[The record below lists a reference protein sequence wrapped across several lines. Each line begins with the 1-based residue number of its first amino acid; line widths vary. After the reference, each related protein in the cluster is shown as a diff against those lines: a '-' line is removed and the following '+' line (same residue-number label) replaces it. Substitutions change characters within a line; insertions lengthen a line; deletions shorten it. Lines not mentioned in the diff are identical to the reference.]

1 MTPMRRHQ
9 MVLEVEFFVNDGEDV
24 GILADEVAKR
34 IFEEI
39 DAGHDSGACVADVRI
54 VSFDKEPLPQTE
66 DEIAEDLADVEEEAA
81 RVAEVDAF
89 IGRTPLQSP
98 IVVEDLLGNE
108 FRGVL
113 QAVHL
118 SHISMLCDLDV
129 TMNLPREA
137 IYRIQDE
144 SDEAN

>member
-24 GILADEVAKR
+24 EMLANEVAKR
-34 IFEEI
+34 VFDEI
-39 DAGHDSGACVADVRI
+39 DAGHGSGACVADVRLI
-54 VSFDKEPLPQTE
+54 SFDKEPLPQTE
-66 DEIAEDLADVEEEAA
+66 DEIAEDLAEAEEEAA

-98 IVVEDLLGNE
+98 IVVEDLRGNK

-113 QAVHL
+113 QAVHPF
-118 SHISMLCDLDV
+118 HISVLCDLDV
-129 TMNLPREA
+129 TMNFPREA
-137 IYRIQDE
+137 IYEIQDE